1 MTNIEN
7 KLNNYKFI
15 IFLSAVPVFLLLF
28 SSLLSID
35 TGIQNDCELYKYE
48 TNQVVENQKPNI
60 FKNYNLEIR
69 SNYKNLACIGKL
81 MKFES
86 GDSNIFY
93 IGTSSIISIVIT
105 FLINS
110 IFIFNCFRIKNLNKQ
125 GLNLV
130 SFLIFNYFVNYFF
143 NQNITNYTFLITP
156 HRDALFDLSQLDP
169 TQNNLFM
176 YFLFMTVFIS
186 KLNNKYITSFSF
198 IFFIFY
204 QIEFLPFLFLFN
216 YLINKYDIYDKN
228 LFRKYS
234 MVSTVFLF
242 YFARIVSGFYFDP
255 STHHW
260 WATTAQRIYLGL
272 NRYDD
277 LRKNLFASWCINRDI
292 PDCYESIGVKV
303 WAGGGTLERYLPL
316 NGDVLLITRNIGTAT
331 LLFLLFIYFYIVF
344 KLKFDWYIVSF
355 LFLSPPLNFLT
366 FLLNVD
372 LILLIISIFCLTK
385 YRVFPRLI
393 SIIIFVLSL
402 YKIHVMGILLG
413 IIFYSF
419 KIKEKKIY
427 IFNITLLTFSFLIF
441 AFDKFINEYPT
452 ALATLWVQSYG
463 FLNNALV
470 FERIFNIDWK
480 IFYVLLIFIFTVVTL
495 SDRINL
501 IYKNIK
507 FENFMNSY
515 LMYGLM
521 FWFLPTILYVNH
533 VYRLPLF
540 YILFFQLFKNSEN
553 VVKWILFFALSF
565 NPALYTLDFIS
576 NGLLIVNNIA
586 IFLLLAIFARYVYE
600 NYFKSYLLN
609 LKS

>member
-1 MTNIEN
+1 
-7 KLNNYKFI
+7 
-15 IFLSAVPVFLLLF
+15 
-28 SSLLSID
+28 
-35 TGIQNDCELYKYE
+35 
-48 TNQVVENQKPNI
+48 
-60 FKNYNLEIR
+60 
-69 SNYKNLACIGKL
+69 
-81 MKFES
+81 
-86 GDSNIFY
+86 
-93 IGTSSIISIVIT
+93 
-105 FLINS
+105 
-110 IFIFNCFRIKNLNKQ
+110 
-125 GLNLV
+125 
-130 SFLIFNYFVNYFF
+130 
-143 NQNITNYTFLITP
+143 
-156 HRDALFDLSQLDP
+156 
-169 TQNNLFM
+169 
-176 YFLFMTVFIS
+176 
-186 KLNNKYITSFSF
+186 
-198 IFFIFY
+198 
-204 QIEFLPFLFLFN
+204 
-216 YLINKYDIYDKN
+216 
-228 LFRKYS
+228 
-234 MVSTVFLF
+234 
-242 YFARIVSGFYFDP
+242 
-255 STHHW
+255 
-260 WATTAQRIYLGL
+260 
-272 NRYDD
+272 
-277 LRKNLFASWCINRDI
+277 
-292 PDCYESIGVKV
+292 
-303 WAGGGTLERYLPL
+303 
-316 NGDVLLITRNIGTAT
+316 
-331 LLFLLFIYFYIVF
+331 
-344 KLKFDWYIVSF
+344 
-355 LFLSPPLNFLT
+355 
-366 FLLNVD
+366 
-372 LILLIISIFCLTK
+372 
-385 YRVFPRLI
+385 
-393 SIIIFVLSL
+393 
-402 YKIHVMGILLG
+402 MGILLG

-427 IFNITLLTFSFLIF
+427 IFNIALLTFSFLIF